1 MARTAAG
8 QSPQIAVSTNDAGSL
23 LSFFDFYKRM
33 EGGKLQLVASIDDA
47 EIDGTLSIRDFV
59 VRNEPALQRLVTE
72 GVASRDRSGQVRIDT
87 NAAAFTRMQVGFT
100 RGQGRIDLR
109 DGVINGPTAGTT
121 IEGFIDTL
129 YDRVNMTGTFVP
141 AYGLNN
147 MFAKIPVL
155 GVLLGGGTN
164 EGLFG
169 VNFRISGPATSP
181 VLTINPLSALA
192 PGFLRKIFGAGEIGT
207 SQMPQAAQPPANG
220 AMPFAPTPGLGNL
233 R

>member
-1 MARTAAG
+1 
-8 QSPQIAVSTNDAGSL
+8 
-23 LSFFDFYKRM
+23 
-33 EGGKLQLVASIDDA
+33 
-47 EIDGTLSIRDFV
+47 
-59 VRNEPALQRLVTE
+59 
-72 GVASRDRSGQVRIDT
+72 
-87 NAAAFTRMQVGFT
+87 MQVSFT
-100 RGQGRIDLR
+100 RGQGRIELR
-109 DGVINGPTAGTT
+109 DGVINGPAAGTT

-147 MFAKIPVL
+147 MFAKIPVVGL
-155 GVLLGGGTN
+155 FMGGAN

-169 VNFRISGPATSP
+169 VNFRISGPATAP

-207 SQMPQAAQPPANG
+207 SQMPQAPPQQQQQPEAPPSQATPAPG
-220 AMPFAPTPGLGNL
+220 GPLQFAPSRKVSPF

>member
-1 MARTAAG
+1 
-8 QSPQIAVSTNDAGSL
+8 L

-33 EGGKLQLVASIDDA
+33 EGGKLQLVATIEDS
-47 EIDGTLSIRDFV
+47 EIEGTLGIRDFV
-59 VRNEPALQRLVTE
+59 VRNEPALQKLVTE
-72 GVASRDRSGQVRIDT
+72 GVASRDRSGQIRIDT
-87 NAAAFTRMQVGFT
+87 NAAAFARMQVGFT

-109 DGVINGPTAGTT
+109 DGVINGPAAGTT
-121 IEGFIDTL
+121 IEGYIDTL
-129 YDRVNMTGTFVP
+129 NDRVNMTGTFVP

-155 GVLLGGGTN
+155 GIFLGGGTN

-169 VNFRISGPATSP
+169 VNFRISGPATAP

-192 PGFLRKIFGAGEIGT
+192 PGFLRKIFGAGEVGT
-207 SQMPQAAQPPANG
+207 SQMPQAQPPAPASAPPAG
-220 AMPFAPTPGLGNL
+220 GKPMQYAPTPGLGKL